1 MQPAGRLPPQPWMTA
16 PETRAVLA
24 ALTAEGGEVRF
35 VGGCVRDAVLGRPV
49 KDVDIATHDPPERV
63 IALLT
68 RAGLKAVPTGIAHGT
83 VTAVVGG
90 KHFEITT
97 LRRDVE
103 TFGRRARVEFTDDWA
118 ADAARR
124 DLTMNALF
132 CSPDGALYDPVG
144 GLADLR
150 AGRVRFVGEAR
161 ERIREDV
168 LRLLRFFRFYAHYGR
183 PPPDPE
189 ALAAAKALAPLLPT
203 LSGERVCGE
212 TFKLLRAPDPAPVFE
227 LMARDG
233 VLAHFLPEAAN
244 IARLGALVAI
254 EAAGGGADPV
264 RRLAALLDGTRAS
277 AAAVATRLRLSNRE
291 RDRLIG
297 LAEAPPL
304 SPDLDPAA
312 RRRRRHE
319 LGAERFR
326 DLALLA
332 WAEKRGQAEKRGHS
346 SFSAADADAWR
357 GLLAAADWTPPA
369 FPVKGKDAVRL
380 GVPAGPTVG
389 RLIAAVE
396 AWWLAEDFR
405 PDRKAC
411 LRKLRE
417 LAADDPPP
425 SHG

>member
-1 MQPAGRLPPQPWMTA
+1 MTGRLAPQPWMTA
-16 PETRAVLA
+16 AETRAVLD

-63 IALLT
+63 IALLE

-132 CSPDGALYDPVG
+132 CSPDGALYDPFG

-150 AGRVRFVGEAR
+150 AGRVRFVGDAAA
-161 ERIREDV
+161 RIREDV

-203 LSGERVCGE
+203 LSGERVRGE
-212 TFKLLRAPDPAPVFE
+212 TFKLLRAPDPASVFA
-227 LMARDG
+227 LMAGEG
-233 VLAHFLPEAAN
+233 VLARVLPEAAN
-244 IARLGALVAI
+244 LARLGALVAI
-254 EAAGGGADPV
+254 EAAVAGPDAL
-264 RRLAALLDGTRAS
+264 RRLAALLDGGRAS
-277 AAAVATRLRLSNRE
+277 AAAVAMRLRLSNRE
-291 RDRLIG
+291 RDRLLG
-297 LAEAPPL
+297 LAAAPVVT
-304 SPDLDPAA
+304 PDLDLAA
-312 RRRRRHE
+312 RRRLRHE

-332 WAEKRGQAEKRGHS
+332 WAEKRGQS
-346 SFSAADADAWR
+346 PFSAADAADWR
-357 GLLAAADWTPPA
+357 DLLTAADWTPPA

-380 GVPAGPTVG
+380 GVAAGPAVG
-389 RLIAAVE
+389 RLVAAIE
-396 AWWLAEDFR
+396 EWWVAEDFR

-411 LRKLRE
+411 LKKLRE

>member
-1 MQPAGRLPPQPWMTA
+1 MTGRLAPQPWMTA
-16 PETRAVLA
+16 AETRAVLD

-63 IALLT
+63 IALLE
-68 RAGLKAVPTGIAHGT
+68 RAGLKAVPTGIEHGT
-83 VTAVVGG
+83 ITAVVGG

-103 TFGRRARVEFTDDWA
+103 TYGRRARVEFTDDWA

-132 CSPDGALYDPVG
+132 CGPDGTLYDPFG

-227 LMARDG
+227 LMAGEG
-233 VLAHFLPEAAN
+233 VLARFLPEAAN
-244 IARLGALVAI
+244 LARLGALVAI
-254 EAAGGGADPV
+254 EAAVAGADPV

-277 AAAVATRLRLSNRE
+277 SAAVATRLRLSNRE

-312 RRRRRHE
+312 RRRLRHR

-332 WAEKRGQAEKRGHS
+332 WAGGAAAPPD
-346 SFSAADADAWR
+346 SAAWR
-357 GLLAAADWTPPA
+357 DLLAGADWTPPA

-380 GVPAGPTVG
+380 GVPAGPEVG

-396 AWWLAEDFR
+396 EWWAAEDFR

-411 LRKLRE
+411 LKKLRE
-417 LAADDPPP
+417 LAAEGPAPT
-425 SHG
+425 HG